1 MNDQPASRVAPFSL
15 PPAPAGL
22 TGAVKAW
29 SQAVVIPTY
38 PPMPAET
45 LPMFLGKRV
54 YQGSSGKVYPLPF
67 VDRISE
73 KKVDRAWEAVH
84 LENEY
89 VRLMILPELGGR
101 IHVGLDKTNGY
112 DFFYRQN
119 VIKPALV
126 GLAGPWISGGVEF
139 NWPQHHRPS
148 TFMRTDWEIETDE
161 EGSVTVWCSEHEPM
175 NRMKGMHGICLHPG
189 RSVIELKVR
198 LYNRTEFVQTFLW
211 WANVAVKVHERY
223 QSFFPPDV
231 HYVADHAKRAMSRFP
246 LCEGVYYGVDYGG
259 AAGKMPIAKCQ
270 LPNDRWADG
279 TRKKFVPPVVDG
291 QRMYAAN
298 DLSWYANIPVP
309 TSYMAMGSREG
320 FFGGYDHAAEA
331 GIVHVADH
339 HIAPGKKQWTWGN
352 HAFGYAWDR
361 NLSEDE
367 APYIELMAGVFTD
380 NQPDFSYLMPGET
393 RAWSQYW
400 YPIQKIGPVQKAN
413 RSEALSVQVQGD
425 CVRVGLAVTCAWE
438 GARVKVMR
446 GDVTLQEWTADLSPS
461 TPLIREF
468 LMDGVKETELRVSV
482 WHGEREVLAYQPVAI
497 VECPVPEPARAPG
510 LPADVGSIEELY
522 LIGVHL
528 EQYRHATR
536 MPEEYWRE
544 ALRREPGD
552 VRCNAAMGWWHVR
565 RGEFEK
571 GVEHFRQAIA
581 TLTQFNPNP
590 REGEA
595 YYGLGVALR
604 HLGRDDE
611 AFEAFS
617 KATWNGPWQAA
628 SSAEMGE
635 ICARRGQW
643 WEAYKHLGEWAG
655 RSKFSPLGTL
665 SQRLMLR
672 KKMYP
677 AAPARLEEERPA
689 YGQLDPAFGFFYE
702 GSLTCDGQT
711 RLDVALYC
719 ARLGLH
725 EEAHA
730 ALKEAE
736 TALGQGFVPL
746 VHYYRAHLL
755 EKLNRRDEAA
765 RERAVAATAAP
776 DYCFPA
782 RLEELAILRE
792 AIARNPQ
799 DARARYYLGTW
810 MYDRK
815 RREEAIGLW
824 EKAVRLEPS
833 LAVAWRNL
841 GIAYHNVHHD
851 AAAAKGAYQ
860 RAVQHDPTSG
870 RIFYERDQLWKRT
883 GVPAAERLAEL
894 ESRLDLVRQRDDL
907 AVEYCTLLNML
918 QRHEEALEILKE
930 RRFQPWEGG
939 EGLVLGQWWR
949 THVALGR
956 RALWQRKSAEALT
969 WFEEGLSGAENL
981 GESKHL
987 LANMSEL
994 HYWTGMAQR
1003 AAGRAAESRR
1013 HLAIAA
1019 ESSGDFRDMS
1029 VCAYSETSY
1038 FSGLALLELDRGC
1051 EAQRLFEGMLAYA
1064 RDLAATPAR
1073 IDYFATSLPA
1083 MLLFDVDLQER
1094 QQQQARLLEGLARWG
1109 VADRQESRRL
1119 LKDVLQADP
1128 NHAVAADLLASMDWS
1143 PIGP

>member
-1 MNDQPASRVAPFSL
+1 MNGQPASRVAPFSL

-29 SQAVVIPTY
+29 SEAVVIPTY
-38 PPMPAET
+38 SPRPAET
-45 LPMFLGKRV
+45 LPMFLEKRV

-73 KKVDRAWEAVH
+73 EKVDRAWEAVH

-89 VRLMILPELGGR
+89 VRVMILPELGGR
-101 IHVGLDKTNGY
+101 IHIGLDKTNGY

-148 TFMRTDWEIETDE
+148 TFMRTDWEIETHED
-161 EGSVTVWCSEHEPM
+161 GSVTAWCSEHDPM
-175 NRMKGMHGICLHPG
+175 NRMKGMHGVCLHPG

-231 HYVADHAKRAMSRFP
+231 QYVADHAKRAMSRFP
-246 LCEGVYYGVDYGG
+246 LCEGNYYGVDYGA
-259 AAGKMPIAKCQ
+259 AAGETADCP
-270 LPNDRWADG
+270 LPKEFWPDG

-291 QRMYAAN
+291 KRMYAAN

-309 TSYMAMGSREG
+309 TSYMAMGSKED

-352 HAFGYAWDR
+352 HGFGYAWDR
-361 NLSEDE
+361 NLAEDE

-400 YPIQKIGPVQKAN
+400 YPIQKIGPVQKAT
-413 RSEALSVQVQGD
+413 RTEALSLQVLGSR
-425 CVRVGLAVTCAWE
+425 VRVGLAVTCEWG
-438 GARVKVMR
+438 GARVRVTR
-446 GDVTLQEWTADLSPS
+446 GEELLQEWMADLSPGE
-461 TPLIREF
+461 PLVREF
-468 LMDGVKETELRVSV
+468 AHDGLKETELRVGV
-482 WHGEREVLAYQPVAI
+482 WDGDREVLSYQPVAREEKA
-497 VECPVPEPARAPG
+497 VPAPATAPVQPAEA
-510 LPADVGSIEELY
+510 ASVEELY

-544 ALRREPGD
+544 ALQREPGD
-552 VRCNAAMGWWHVR
+552 ARCNTAMGWWHVR
-565 RGEFEK
+565 RGEFER
-571 GVEHFRQAIA
+571 GVEHFERAIA
-581 TLTQFNPNP
+581 TLTRWNPNP

-604 HLGRDDE
+604 HLGRDEE
-611 AFEAFS
+611 AFEALS
-617 KATWNGPWQAA
+617 KAMWNGPWQAA
-628 SSAEMGE
+628 CSLELGG

-643 WEAYKHLGEWAG
+643 WGAYLHLAQWNG
-655 RSKFSPLGTL
+655 RSTFNPIGTL
-665 SQRLMLR
+665 SQCLMLR
-672 KKMYP
+672 KHMHP
-677 AAPARLEEERPA
+677 AAPAKLEGERPS
-689 YGQLDPAFGFFYE
+689 YGLLDPAFAFFYE
-702 GSLTCDGQT
+702 GKLNCDGPT

-719 ARLGLH
+719 ARLGLY
-725 EEAHA
+725 EEALD

-736 TALGQGFVPL
+736 QAPGQGFVPL
-746 VHYYRAHLL
+746 VQYYRAWLL
-755 EKLNRRDEAA
+755 EKLSRGEEAA
-765 RERAVAATAAP
+765 AARAAAAAVAP
-776 DYCFPA
+776 DHCFPA
-782 RLEELAILRE
+782 RLEELTILRE
-792 AIARNPQ
+792 ALSKNPK
-799 DARARYYLGTW
+799 DARGHYYLGNW

-824 EKAVRLEPS
+824 EKAVRLEPGF
-833 LAVAWRNL
+833 AAAWRNL
-841 GIAYHNVHHD
+841 GIAYYNVHHD
-851 AAAAKGAYQ
+851 VAAAKGAYQ
-860 RAVQHDPTSG
+860 RAFQHDPGSG

-883 GVPAAERLAEL
+883 GIPPKERLEAL
-894 ESRLDLVRQRDDL
+894 ESRPDLVRQRDDL

-918 QRHEEALEILKE
+918 ERHEEALAVL
-930 RRFQPWEGG
+930 RGRQFQPWEGG

-956 RALWQRKSAEALT
+956 RALWQKRSVEAVRL
-969 WFEEGLSGAENL
+969 FEAGLAGAENL

-994 HYWTGMAQR
+994 HYWAGVAHR
-1003 AAGRAAESRR
+1003 AAGHAAEARR
-1013 HLAIAA
+1013 HLEIAA
-1019 ESSGDFRDMS
+1019 GSSGDFREMS

-1038 FSGLALLELDRGC
+1038 FSGLALLEIDRTG
-1051 EAQRLFEGMLAYA
+1051 EGQRLFEGMLAFA
-1064 RDLAATPAR
+1064 REEATTKAG
-1073 IDYFATSLPA
+1073 IDYFATSLPT
-1083 MLLFDVDLQER
+1083 MLLFDIDLQAR
-1094 QQQQARLLEGLARWG
+1094 QEQQAQLLEGLARG
-1109 VADRQESRRL
+1109 GLGDPQESRRL
-1119 LKDVLQADP
+1119 LKGLLQADP

-1143 PIGP
+1143 GP